1 MYALNIYRGISDLL
15 RAPVNAH
22 LGILRSIHA
31 HVLNLCILFICG
43 WIALMLLVRM
53 ARSSAYVAT
62 LSCELDVRNV
72 YPC

>member
-1 MYALNIYRGISDLL
+1 M
-15 RAPVNAH
+15 
-22 LGILRSIHA
+22 LRSMLA